1 MLIRFP
7 DGSAKEAVLVS
18 LTGGVM
24 RVAVARVEDLWEFKL
39 VEGAW
44 ISEQCEVVSFE
55 FPPGIGGHEE
65 FRLAVAEAVRPMKGL
80 PRYLSDEPA
89 TGKSVS

>member
-24 RVAVARVEDLWEFKL
+24 RVAVARVEDLWEFRL

-44 ISEQCEVVSFE
+44 ISDECEVVSFE
-55 FPPGIGGHEE
+55 FPPGIAKHEE
-65 FRLAVAEAVRPMKGL
+65 FRLAVEEAVKPMKRL
-80 PRYLSDEPA
+80 PGYLSDEPA
-89 TGKSVS
+89 TRKSVN